1 MSLYLTYVALVFDTL
16 RELEPST
23 NRLWPFFTNKY
34 NKVIRLLFESRGEG
48 MAMWACKP
56 KIQ

>member
-34 NKVIRLLFESRGEG
+34 NKVIRLLFDSRWDW
-48 MAMWACKP
+48 MAILASKP